1 MRLTKASQQ
10 GMFKGFVIAALSTQM
25 MACSQMTA
33 SFQASPGLISKEA
46 GTVIEDELSC
56 VVDAADYTITTDVLS
71 FQMTS
76 SAGASV
82 GFNLLSGLL
91 KAIGISFDSATG
103 QLDLAMHVHDPLK
116 STVALVDTTGTAKSS
131 KIKFGVDFSL
141 AMLAASA
148 NYYYQ
153 TPVAALSNNALKNSL
168 ENAKA
173 KLAAV
178 QNDWGTRVYKVI
190 DQNQVL
196 VHVGKN
202 AALRVGDS
210 FDIYQTAY
218 DWTGASC
225 NSTLLMARKVSMS
238 PIATG
243 TVSQID
249 SNSAVLVISNASA
262 KIIRGDMVSV
272 KALPIAK
279 GESARALSRS
289 VHLTTVATSNLVFDN
304 NGVSQKVD
312 LSPYV
317 TQQLS
322 NLVTSYGF
330 YSF

>member
-1 MRLTKASQQ
+1 MRLTKSISKASL
-10 GMFKGFVIAALSTQM
+10 KIVALAAISMNVT
-25 MACSQMTA
+25 ACSQMTA

-46 GTVIEDELSC
+46 GTVVEDELSC
-56 VVDAADYTITTDVLS
+56 VVDSADYTINTDVLS

-76 SAGASV
+76 SGGASV

-91 KAIGISFDSATG
+91 KAIGISFNSAKG

-116 STVALVDTTGTAKSS
+116 STVALVDTTGTATSS
-131 KIKFGVDFSL
+131 KINFGVDFSL

-153 TPVAALSNNALKNSL
+153 TPVATLSNNALKNSL
-168 ENAKA
+168 DNAKA
-173 KLAAV
+173 KLALV

-190 DQNQVL
+190 DPSQVL

-202 AALRVGDS
+202 AGLRVGDR

-225 NSTLLMARKVSMS
+225 NSTLLMARKISLS
-238 PIATG
+238 PVATG

-249 SNSAVLVISNASA
+249 SNSAVLVISNATA
-262 KIIRGDMVSV
+262 KIIRGDMVSIQG
-272 KALPIAK
+272 LPVAK
-279 GESARALSRS
+279 GEAARSLSRS
-289 VHLTTVATSNLVFDN
+289 VHLSTIATSNLIFDN

-322 NLVTSYGF
+322 NLVTNYGF

>member
-1 MRLTKASQQ
+1 MRLTQQ
-10 GMFKGFVIAALSTQM
+10 VQTTVFRSLALAALSVNVL
-25 MACSQMTA
+25 ACSQMTA

-46 GTVIEDELSC
+46 GTVVEDELSC
-56 VVDAADYTITTDVLS
+56 VVDAADYTIATDVLS

-91 KAIGISFDSATG
+91 KAIGISFNSAKG

-116 STVALVDTTGTAKSS
+116 STVALVDTTGTATSS
-131 KIKFGVDFSL
+131 KINFGVDFNL
-141 AMLAASA
+141 AMLDASA

-153 TPVAALSNNALKNSL
+153 TPVATLSNNALKNSL
-168 ENAKA
+168 ENAKS

-178 QNDWGTRVYKVI
+178 QNEWGTRVYKVI
-190 DQNQVL
+190 DSTQVL

-202 AALRVGDS
+202 AGLRVGDI
-210 FDIYQTAY
+210 FNIYQTAY

-225 NSTLLMARKVSMS
+225 NSTLLMARKASLS

-249 SNSAVLVISNASA
+249 SNSAVLVISDITA

-272 KALPIAK
+272 KGLPTGK
-279 GESARALSRS
+279 GESARTLSRS
-289 VHLTTVATSNLVFDN
+289 VHLNTIPTSKLFFDK
-304 NGVSQKVD
+304 NGVSQAVD